1 MTKKQRE
8 GIRRS
13 AIESLEYYEQI
24 IQRIQD
30 LCANFD
36 SKRFI
41 DPGSMAL
48 QFRLLFI
55 DSSAHMGGRSVMNL
69 MGVSNAQKILST
81 MPQQISESTISS
93 MGFLGLRTSA
103 AGSEWYA
110 PLGEGPGA
118 RNLLTTDKWL
128 NEAIFKTSSI
138 IFTRFKL
145 ISVIANTEGGAHVD
159 PIIDPEYYAI
169 AKANGAG
176 WSFSIS
182 EDQLIPLGNLFPAML
197 RQLCYE
203 VLMTDTRLRNEG
215 WMWQVSNQSRLKSE

>member
-1 MTKKQRE
+1 MAKKQRE

-13 AIESLEYYEQI
+13 ALECLEYYELI
-24 IQRIQD
+24 TRRIQD

-36 SKRFI
+36 SKRLI
-41 DPGSMAL
+41 DAGSMAL
-48 QFRLLFI
+48 QLRLLFI

-81 MPQQISESTISS
+81 VQQRISESTISS
-93 MGFLGLRTSA
+93 VGFLGLRISE
-103 AGSEWYA
+103 AGPEWYA
-110 PLGEGPGA
+110 PLSEAPGA

-128 NEAIFKTSSI
+128 KEAIFKTASI
-138 IFTRFKL
+138 TFTRFKL

-176 WSFSIS
+176 WSFTTSKGQ
-182 EDQLIPLGNLFPAML
+182 EIPLGNPFPAML

-215 WMWQVSNQSRLKSE
+215 WMWQMGREI